1 MKLRNISYILF
12 TIMMT
17 FVFTSCNNKCKHKET
32 MWIVDVKATCTE
44 NGSKHEECTIC
55 HEKLGTKEIKAL
67 GHTYDNQ
74 GICTRCGYEST
85 TDEIVY
91 ELNPDNIS
99 YKVVGLRIEK
109 NTFVSTI
116 IVPSE
121 YNNLPVTEIG
131 ANAFSDCYFIKLII
145 SEGIDKIDK
154 DAFNYLRHSIDLVLP
169 KSIANIEEN
178 VFGDIYLNNVYYNG
192 TIEDWCNIKFSNSA
206 SNPISKATNSYILD
220 ENNEYKEIAKIS
232 EIVIPGTI
240 NRIGD
245 YQFLGFDSIK
255 KVTFSEG
262 VKEIGNSAFAGC
274 ENIAKVE
281 MANTI
286 TSIGVSAFAG
296 NSSLIDIVLPS
307 NIKTIESKAFT
318 HCGNVT
324 NVYYNGTLEDWCNIE
339 LIDQASNPFYYNDRN
354 LTNHFYMLNKNS
366 EYEELTKLV
375 IPSTVKKI
383 NSRTFSD
390 FNNLESIVIPNTVE
404 TIGEQVF
411 SGCTSLTNIILPFIG
426 DGNNINKFGYIF
438 GNHVPSSLKEVK
450 ITDAKQIAER
460 AFSGCKEVESITI
473 DGVATS
479 IEDEA
484 FSGCTKLN
492 KIEIL
497 CNITSINRQAFSN
510 CTSLTSITIPN
521 TVKEFGHGAFYNCTS
536 LTNVYFRGTLEEWRS
551 IRIMNATSTPESYA
565 EHIYVLDKNN
575 EYVEIDINN

>member
-1 MKLRNISYILF
+1 MKLRNISYILL

-17 FVFTSCNNKCKHKET
+17 FAFTSCNNKCKHKET
-32 MWIVDVKATCTE
+32 VWIVDVKATCTE
-44 NGSKHEECTIC
+44 NGNKHEECTIC
-55 HEKLGTKEIKAL
+55 HEKLDTKEIKAL

-85 TDEIVY
+85 TDELLY

-99 YKVVGLRIEK
+99 YKVVGLGIEK

-131 ANAFSDCYFIKLII
+131 ANAFADCYFFKLII
-145 SEGIDKIDK
+145 SEGIKKIDK
-154 DAFNYLRHSIDLVLP
+154 DAFNYLRSSIDLVLP
-169 KSIANIEEN
+169 KSLTYIEEN
-178 VFGDIYLNNVYYNG
+178 VFEDIYLNNVYYNG

-206 SNPISKATNSYILD
+206 SNPISKPTNSYILD

-240 NRIGD
+240 NCIGD
-245 YQFLGFDSIK
+245 YQFRGFDNIK

-262 VKEIGNSAFAGC
+262 VKEIGEGAFAGC
-274 ENIAKVE
+274 ENITKVE

-286 TSIGVSAFAG
+286 TSIGVSAFAR
-296 NSSLIDIVLPS
+296 NSSLTDIVLSS

-318 HCGNVT
+318 HCGNIT

-339 LIDQASNPFYYNDRN
+339 FIDQASNPFHYNDIN
-354 LTNHFYMLNKNS
+354 LTNHFYMLNSNN

-411 SGCTSLTNIILPFIG
+411 SGCTSLTTITLPFIG
-426 DGNNINKFGYIF
+426 NGSDKTYFSYIF
-438 GNHVPSSLKEVK
+438 GNYVPSSLKEVK
-450 ITDAKQIAER
+450 ITNAKQIAER

-479 IEDEA
+479 IEYGA
-484 FSGCTKLN
+484 FSDCTKLN

-551 IRIMNATSTPESYA
+551 IRVMNGTATPECFA